1 MKIEEM
7 KNEIQDI
14 MFSEIKYGLT
24 VFACIK
30 DEENI
35 ALKKFLINDNLRDKL
50 KSMIKTV
57 VENKFLSDDFEL
69 DTVEN
74 IADNRKVFYEIPQNE
89 NFGPF
94 DSINNYQEVNDAYSE
109 KEQDLLMGLLF
120 RVNLNNND
128 IWFYQHI
135 YPVRMIKRSKSIYAM
150 FSDDTYVPLNRDI
163 LQIDSRIDFL
173 IIGSS
178 IVTSNIKL
186 LQKCFGFDEYI
197 RNEAKKTISIIDEL
211 DIVSDMSKVFAFGSK
226 EQLTNA
232 KKLLKA
238 KNSPV
243 LEMGKEELISKLIK
257 HPRYKEKFRFED
269 NKIVINS
276 QKEVNEFIKM
286 LNDDIVRSELT
297 NSEYDS
303 SNKQILPPLTK

>member
-7 KNEIQDI
+7 KNKIQNI
-14 MFSEIKYGLT
+14 MFSEIEYGLT

-30 DEENI
+30 YEKNM
-35 ALKKFLINDNLRDKL
+35 ALKKFLINDNLCDKL
-50 KSMIKTV
+50 KCMIKAV

-74 IADNRKVFYEIPQNE
+74 IADNRKVFYEIPQND
-89 NFGPF
+89 NFYPF
-94 DSINNYQEVNDAYSE
+94 ESINNYQKVCDTYSE
-109 KEQDLLMGLLF
+109 KEQDSLMGLLF
-120 RVNLNNND
+120 RINLNDNNV
-128 IWFYQHI
+128 WFYQHI

-150 FSDDTYVPLNRDI
+150 FSNDTYVPLNRDV

-173 IIGSS
+173 IIGNA
-178 IVTSNIKL
+178 IITSNINL
-186 LQKCFGFDEYI
+186 LQKHFGFDEYI
-197 RNEAKKTISIIDEL
+197 RSEAKQAIGIIDEL
-211 DIVSDMSKVFAFGSK
+211 DIVSDMSKVFAFESK

-243 LEMGKEELISKLIK
+243 LKMEKKELISKLIN
-257 HPRYKEKFRFED
+257 HPRYKDKFTFE
-269 NKIVINS
+269 NNQIVINS
-276 QKEVNEFIKM
+276 QKEVKEFIKM

-303 SNKQILPPLTK
+303 SNKQILPPLQN

>member
-14 MFSEIKYGLT
+14 MFSEIEYGLT

-50 KSMIKTV
+50 KSMIRTV

-74 IADNRKVFYEIPQNE
+74 IADNRQVFYEILQNE

-94 DSINNYQEVNDAYSE
+94 DSINNYQEVIDAYSE

-120 RVNLNNND
+120 RVNLNDND
-128 IWFYQHI
+128 IWLYQHI

-173 IIGSS
+173 IIDNS
-178 IVTSNIKL
+178 IITSNINL

-238 KNSPV
+238 QNSPV
-243 LEMGKEELISKLIK
+243 LKMEKTKLIFRLKK

-297 NSEYDS
+297 DSEYDS

>member
-1 MKIEEM
+1 MGIEEI
-7 KNEIQDI
+7 KNKIQNI
-14 MFSEIKYGLT
+14 MFSEIEYGLT
-24 VFACIK
+24 VFSCIK

-35 ALKKFLINDNLRDKL
+35 ALKKFLINDNLRNQL
-50 KSMIKTV
+50 KCMIKVV
-57 VENKFLSDDFEL
+57 VETQFVSDSFEL
-69 DTVEN
+69 DTIDN
-74 IADNRKVFYEIPQNE
+74 IADNRKVFYEIPQNK
-89 NFGPF
+89 NFQPF
-94 DSINNYQEVNDAYSE
+94 ESINRYQDVTDVYSE
-109 KEQDLLMGLLF
+109 KEQDSLIGLLF
-120 RVNLNNND
+120 RINLNDNEV
-128 IWFYQHI
+128 WFYQHI

-173 IIGSS
+173 IIGNY
-178 IVTSNIKL
+178 IITSNINL

-211 DIVSDMSKVFAFGSK
+211 DIVSDMSKVFAFESK

-238 KNSPV
+238 QNSPV
-243 LEMGKEELISKLIK
+243 LKMEKKKLISRLKK
-257 HPRYKEKFRFED
+257 HPRYKEKFHFEN
-269 NKIVINS
+269 NKIAINS

-303 SNKQILPPLTK
+303 LNKKILPPLKN